1 METNKTSHYVISFF
15 GLNMISIVG
24 VFHVGHRSQ
33 RIILEGQTQP
43 WRKPYFL
50 PPLKKTKK
58 TQTPVITQGQVLRV
72 SSLWLLYSIMHEL
85 TGVHFVL
92 AGVKLGPQGV
102 IRTPCTLC

>member
-1 METNKTSHYVISFF
+1 METNKTSHYVIRFF

-33 RIILEGQTQP
+33 RIVLEGQTQP
-43 WRKPYFL
+43 WMKPYFL
-50 PPLKKTKK
+50 PPFKKKK
-58 TQTPVITQGQVLRV
+58 KNTTQGQVLRV

-85 TGVHFVL
+85 TGVHFVW
-92 AGVKLGPQGV
+92 AGVKPAPQGV

>member
-33 RIILEGQTQP
+33 RIILEGQTRP

-58 TQTPVITQGQVLRV
+58 TNTCNNSRA
-72 SSLWLLYSIMHEL
+72 SAASLFSVATVFHY
-85 TGVHFVL
+85 
-92 AGVKLGPQGV
+92 A
-102 IRTPCTLC
+102 

>member
-1 METNKTSHYVISFF
+1 METNKTSHYVIRFF

-50 PPLKKTKK
+50 PPLKKQKK
-58 TQTPVITQGQVLRV
+58 PNTCNNSRA
-72 SSLWLLYSIMHEL
+72 SAASLFSVATVFHY
-85 TGVHFVL
+85 
-92 AGVKLGPQGV
+92 A
-102 IRTPCTLC
+102 